1 MLCENFLEQNLHLL
15 LVFYTLLKWVISA
28 ETAESKLGLQYERI
42 FCIRR
47 NIWILLELLYLKSN
61 KHEFLLPKV

>member
-28 ETAESKLGLQYERI
+28 ETAESKLGLQYEKELI
-42 FCIRR
+42 SPISLHAKKHLNFIGVA
-47 NIWILLELLYLKSN
+47 LLKN
-61 KHEFLLPKV
+61 